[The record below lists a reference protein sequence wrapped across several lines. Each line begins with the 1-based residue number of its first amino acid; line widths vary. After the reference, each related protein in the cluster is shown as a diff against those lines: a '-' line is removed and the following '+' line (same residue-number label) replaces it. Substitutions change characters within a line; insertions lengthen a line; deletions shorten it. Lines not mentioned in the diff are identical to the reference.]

1 MVETALQNRSTDA
14 TSTASTTQQLP
25 PVPPV
30 HGWRD
35 FPAYTLPTTFK
46 YCDIR
51 EYFLNTPRFVTSVV
65 NDSSDTDTST
75 TDDFGVTKPLRRDRQ
90 YFLSGHVKNI
100 QHCDTGDFHFIKSIV
115 MSSLKLDVVYHVYV
129 TVNRSNGSVVGG
141 SCECKASA
149 MGRCSHV
156 CAVLLAIDD
165 YIIEF
170 GYEPT
175 SCTSKLCTWNQ
186 GRKTQKNPGIAHT
199 KQYVKEKAKKRAFD
213 ASIIE
218 HDSCPK
224 NETPSAARSFNNNFT
239 ATLTNTGNT
248 SMWSTILQIQYEDYI
263 LTDDDVKVLHYKCQ
277 QFYTNVC
284 DAVPDPIPCHLVN
297 TLGQAH
303 NETWH
308 QQRWFRLTASSC
320 KEAVTCKTNKSLTE
334 YLKKT
339 LWGLGKTQTA
349 AMAYGI

>member
-1 MVETALQNRSTDA
+1 
-14 TSTASTTQQLP
+14 
-25 PVPPV
+25 
-30 HGWRD
+30 
-35 FPAYTLPTTFK
+35 
-46 YCDIR
+46 
-51 EYFLNTPRFVTSVV
+51 
-65 NDSSDTDTST
+65 
-75 TDDFGVTKPLRRDRQ
+75 
-90 YFLSGHVKNI
+90 
-100 QHCDTGDFHFIKSIV
+100 
-115 MSSLKLDVVYHVYV
+115 
-129 TVNRSNGSVVGG
+129 
-141 SCECKASA
+141 
-149 MGRCSHV
+149 
-156 CAVLLAIDD
+156 
-165 YIIEF
+165 
-170 GYEPT
+170 
-175 SCTSKLCTWNQ
+175 
-186 GRKTQKNPGIAHT
+186 
-199 KQYVKEKAKKRAFD
+199 VKEKAKKRAFD

-339 LWGLGKTQTA
+339 LLGLGKTQTA
-349 AMAYGI
+349 AMAYGIRHEQAAFDEYANRQSASNDTLSVEKSGMWVNGRYPGFGCSPDGLVEEAGNSGLLEIKMSENSAKYSSSGFE